1 METVSISDGRSN
13 TVFVGEIP
21 PSQTGGEGID
31 FILDLGGSDF
41 MTGIVPGQTL
51 RASLFNPLSSGS
63 EAGSDA
69 QSKSFSGHV
78 KVFDASGNLIAQSA
92 DQTVGPGEF
101 RYFDFNRDA
110 LPSPGEPGTGRLQVR
125 VVSEVRFA
133 RLNLVRFV
141 IDPNTYEVID
151 NSTGRTILMENVV
164 EVFVR
169 GTGD

>member
-1 METVSISDGRSN
+1 
-13 TVFVGEIP
+13 
-21 PSQTGGEGID
+21 
-31 FILDLGGSDF
+31 
-41 MTGIVPGQTL
+41 
-51 RASLFNPLSSGS
+51 
-63 EAGSDA
+63 
-69 QSKSFSGHV
+69 
-78 KVFDASGNLIAQSA
+78 
-92 DQTVGPGEF
+92 
-101 RYFDFNRDA
+101 
-110 LPSPGEPGTGRLQVR
+110 VR